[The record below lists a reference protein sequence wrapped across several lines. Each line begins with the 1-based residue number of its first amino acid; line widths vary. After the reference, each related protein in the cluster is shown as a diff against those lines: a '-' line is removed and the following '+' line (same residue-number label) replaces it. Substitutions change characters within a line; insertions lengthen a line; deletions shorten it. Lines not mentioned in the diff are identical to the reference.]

1 MDERKL
7 YVTVN
12 YLFAAYL
19 QTGEAG
25 GRKIIKV
32 EKVRPGKAKFFFEL
46 PEEEAE
52 RLKLQFHN
60 SVCSEFE
67 RHRKYTIDLAY

>member
-1 MDERKL
+1 M
-7 YVTVN
+7 N

-25 GRKIIKV
+25 GHKIIRH
-32 EKVRPGKAKFFFEL
+32 EKVRQGKAKFFFNIT
-46 PEEEAE
+46 EEQAE
-52 RLKLQFHN
+52 RLKLQFHH

-67 RHRKYTIDLAY
+67 RLRKITIDLAY